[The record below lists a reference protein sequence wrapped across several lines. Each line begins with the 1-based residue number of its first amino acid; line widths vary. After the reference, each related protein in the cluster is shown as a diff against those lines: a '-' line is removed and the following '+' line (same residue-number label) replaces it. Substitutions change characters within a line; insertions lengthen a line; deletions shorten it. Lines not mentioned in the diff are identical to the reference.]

1 METLTPDATLDWPT
15 LLATD
20 WDVVVVGAG
29 PAGLATALESTRQ
42 GLNTLLLDRQS
53 FPRDK
58 VCGGCMNAVA
68 LDQLAALGLGDL
80 PDQLGAVTVD
90 RFRLGIRGRQIAL
103 DLPPGRALS
112 RRVFDTALLNEAL
125 KRGVQFMPGVSVT
138 DAGCSPTHR
147 HLRLNQPQ
155 RTATI
160 SARWVVAADGLGGR
174 YSRSLAGCET
184 HTRKAAYIGVA
195 TEVTDSGGYPPG
207 IIHMASHGH
216 AYVGVV
222 QQENGRLHLAAAVHP
237 AVLRQAE
244 TPARMMRQVL
254 EPVGWAVPDDLD
266 AGQFQGTAY
275 LTTRRQPVALER
287 VFLGGDAA
295 GYLEPFTGEGIAWA
309 LLGGR
314 TLAALLPDAVSA
326 EDWRPPAARWI
337 QTYQQTI
344 RPRQTLCH
352 WTTRSLRHPWLIR
365 WATQLLS
372 RLPGLATPLIQS
384 INTPPVRSVLP

>member
-160 SARWVVAADGLGGR
+160 SARWVVAADGLGVRGHR
-174 YSRSLAGCET
+174 QRP
-184 HTRKAAYIGVA
+184 
-195 TEVTDSGGYPPG
+195 DGGP
-207 IIHMASHGH
+207 
-216 AYVGVV
+216 
-222 QQENGRLHLAAAVHP
+222 
-237 AVLRQAE
+237 
-244 TPARMMRQVL
+244 
-254 EPVGWAVPDDLD
+254 EPDIADRPERADRRRD
-266 AGQFQGTAY
+266 A
-275 LTTRRQPVALER
+275 
-287 VFLGGDAA
+287 
-295 GYLEPFTGEGIAWA
+295 
-309 LLGGR
+309 
-314 TLAALLPDAVSA
+314 
-326 EDWRPPAARWI
+326 
-337 QTYQQTI
+337 
-344 RPRQTLCH
+344 RPRGPREGLTMQMICEGH
-352 WTTRSLRHPWLIR
+352 RLID
-365 WATQLLS
+365 ADGHVHLVVNKPTM
-372 RLPGLATPLIQS
+372 
-384 INTPPVRSVLP
+384 